1 MEPIE
6 RCARAA
12 AQRLTGEFGERLTM
26 DVEAA
31 LHARGATQRPERYL
45 DPISLGGLI
54 VSIAT
59 LAWTVYK
66 DLKKTTPQPSQ
77 QVIARTIRV
86 QLDDTT
92 ELDPAQRDRVI
103 DVVVEETLRNPPNQP

>member
-12 AQRLTGEFGERLTM
+12 AQRLAGEFGERLTI

-31 LHARGATQRPERYL
+31 LHASGASQRPERYF

-77 QVIARTIRV
+77 QVMATTIRV
-86 QLDDTT
+86 QLRDDTAL
-92 ELDPAQRDRVI
+92 EPAQRDRII
-103 DVVVEETLRNPPNQP
+103 DVVVEETLRSPTTQP

>member
-12 AQRLTGEFGERLTM
+12 AQRLAGEFGDRLTI

-31 LHARGATQRPERYL
+31 LHASSASQQPARYL
-45 DPISLGGLI
+45 DPVSLGGLI

-59 LAWTVYK
+59 LAWTVYN
-66 DLKKTTPQPSQ
+66 DLKKKTPQPSRD
-77 QVIARTIRV
+77 VVARTIRV
-86 QLDDTT
+86 QLRDDT
-92 ELDPAQRDRVI
+92 ELEPAQRDRII
-103 DVVVEETLRNPPNQP
+103 DVVVEETLRSPTTRP